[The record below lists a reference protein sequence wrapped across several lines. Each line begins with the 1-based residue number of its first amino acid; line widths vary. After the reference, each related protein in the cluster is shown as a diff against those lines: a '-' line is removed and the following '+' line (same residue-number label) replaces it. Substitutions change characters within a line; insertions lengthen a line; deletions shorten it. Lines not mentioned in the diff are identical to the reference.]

1 MTNTQIDRMFKYIE
15 TARTAGEAEFFT
27 TKAAQKNALEDLSR
41 AYDILRDLATTYD
54 LPYSLAHYRA
64 AKHEA
69 LFGGNASHINIVRTL
84 VELRAEIKAM
94 EVRKPETREQRERR
108 IAASS
113 PIANI
118 AAEFEPL
125 KPAVKEDFINQVR
138 NTLDQLVSK
147 YGWEGLN
154 KLSPYSY
161 DHKAWSFV
169 RRFLGVNNYDRT
181 APREINEEYLDKNAT
196 DYAEDQIGAFVHKL
210 SLKLVDLTDVALH
223 DVRPN
228 SFQFTLTGSL
238 NGKAVVVNQSIK
250 YCVSNQGTPYVQW
263 PALIYV
269 DGQRVS
275 EKDFHDNYVTT
286 EV

>member
-15 TARTAGEAEFFT
+15 TARTAGEVEFFT

-41 AYDILRDLATTYD
+41 AYDILRRLATTYD

-64 AKHEA
+64 AKHEE
-69 LFGGNASHINIVRTL
+69 LFGGNASHINIIRTL
-84 VELRAEIKAM
+84 VEMRGAIKDM

-125 KPAVKEDFINQVR
+125 KVGVKEDFINQVR
-138 NTLDQLVSK
+138 NTIARLTKK
-147 YGWEGLN
+147 YTWAELN
-154 KLSPYSY
+154 RLPYHSY
-161 DHKAWSFV
+161 DYKAWAVARSF
-169 RRFLGVNNYDRT
+169 LTINNYDRN
-181 APREINEEYLDKNAT
+181 APREINEEYLDKKAT
-196 DYAEDQIGAFVHKL
+196 QYADDQIDAFVHKL
-210 SLKLVDLTDVALH
+210 SLKLVDLTDVELH
-223 DVRPN
+223 NVRPN
-228 SFQFTLTGSL
+228 SFQFTLTGNL
-238 NGKAVVVNQSIK
+238 NGKRVAVTQNIK